1 MAETKIEIDN
11 KLFQERASHFLNA
24 WKADKRSGDA
34 LFGGVS
40 SILLLLGKVEPEN
53 PEFHKNN
60 AMHFWLLGYEFP
72 TTLMLFTLDTLYILT
87 TPKKAGYLDQIKG
100 GRYPVEVLVRGKNAA
115 ENEKIFVK
123 ITDAIK
129 AAGKK
134 VGVLTKDTSK
144 GPFVAEWKKVF
155 AENCKDTEQV
165 DVAQALSAAA
175 FSVKDEAEL
184 RAMRS
189 SSKACVALA
198 SYFVDEMSA
207 ILDEENKVKHRVLA
221 DKVFA
226 KVEDKNFWKKTELP
240 NGTKLPAD
248 LDPEGL
254 DWILGP
260 IVQSG
265 GKFDLKW
272 QIDSDDDVLHAGV
285 IIAAMGLRYKSY
297 CSQVA
302 RTYMVDPNK
311 SQESNYKFLLSVH
324 RLVMN
329 SIRDGVAAKDVYA
342 KALKYVREKK
352 PELEKHFTKNVG
364 FGVGLET
371 KDPTLILN
379 GKNGR
384 TLRDGMTLCIT
395 TGFSDLQNP
404 SPQDKNSKVYSL
416 VLTDTIRVTSDSSV
430 VSFTGE
436 APSDVDA
443 TSFFFKDDDDA
454 QPTPKKEKRDSRV
467 GAVATKNITS
477 TRLRS
482 ERNTTVDEDADKR
495 RREHQKI
502 LAQKK
507 QKEGLAKYAESTADE
522 NGVEVKKFKRFESY
536 KRDNQFPS
544 KVKDMGIVL
553 DPKNAT
559 IVLPVMGRPVPFH
572 INTIK
577 NASKSDEGEWSFLRI
592 NFLSPGQ
599 GVGRKDD
606 QPFEDASAHFV
617 RSLTFRSTDGDRYAD
632 IANQISN
639 LKRDA
644 VKKEQEKKDME
655 DVVEQDKLVEIR
667 NRRPAVLD
675 NVFIRPAM
683 EGKRVP
689 GKLEIHTNGI
699 RYQSPLS
706 TTQRVDILFSN
717 VRHLFF
723 QPCQHELIV
732 IIHVHLKDPI
742 IIGNKKKTR
751 DVQFYREATD
761 IQFDETGN
769 RKRKYR
775 YGDEDE
781 FEAEQEERRR
791 RAELDRLFKAFADK
805 ISEAGKGEGLQVDM
819 PLRDLGFHGV
829 PFRSNVYI
837 QPTTECLIQITEPPF
852 MVITLDDIEIAHLER
867 VQFGLKNF
875 DLVFVFK
882 DFTRSPYHINTI
894 PVESLDDVKEF
905 LDSSDIAYSEGPLN
919 LNWSVIMKTVTHDPH
934 QFYIDGGWGFLQND
948 SDAEESEEEEEE
960 SAFEISESELGEASE
975 SSEEDS
981 DFDSNA
987 SADASEDD
995 EDASE
1000 DEEGEDWDELEAKA
1014 KKRDRESGLEE
1025 EEERAKSK
1033 KKQRKR

>member
-1 MAETKIEIDN
+1 MAEIKIDS
-11 KLFQERASHFLNA
+11 KVFQERLSHFITA
-24 WKADKRSGDA
+24 WKSDKRSGDA
-34 LFGGVS
+34 LFAGAS
-40 SILLLLGKVEPEN
+40 SIVILMGKVDEEPE
-53 PEFHKNN
+53 FYKNN

-87 TPKKAGYLDQIKG
+87 TQKKAKYLDQIKG
-100 GRYPVEVLVRGKNAA
+100 GRIPVEVLVRGKDAA
-115 ENEKIFVK
+115 ENEKLFVK

-134 VGVLTKDTSK
+134 VGVLTKDNSK
-144 GPFVAEWKKVF
+144 GPFIDEWKKTF
-155 AENCKDTEQV
+155 SENCKDVEQV
-165 DVAQALSAAA
+165 DIAQALSAGA

-184 RAMRS
+184 RAMRT
-189 SSKACVALA
+189 SSKACVALLTP
-198 SYFVDEMSA
+198 YFLDEMSD
-207 ILDEENKVKHRVLA
+207 ILDQDKKIKHSALA
-221 DKVFA
+221 DKVFG
-226 KVEDKNFWKKTELP
+226 KIEDTKFWKTVELP
-240 NGTKLPAD
+240 NRQKMPSD
-248 LDPEGL
+248 FDPEQL

-272 QIDSDDDVLHAGV
+272 QSDSDDQPLHPGI

-297 CSQVA
+297 CSQIA
-302 RTYMVDPNK
+302 RTFMVDPNK
-311 SQESNYKFLLSVH
+311 SQESNYKFLLAVH
-324 RLVMN
+324 NLILKE
-329 SIRDGVAAKDVYA
+329 IRDGVAVKDVYN
-342 KALKYVREKK
+342 KAYNLIRSKK
-352 PELEKHFTKNVG
+352 PELEKHFLKNVG
-364 FGVGLET
+364 YGIGLEN

-379 GKNGR
+379 GKNSR

-395 TGFSDLQNP
+395 TGFSDIQNP
-404 SPQDKNSKVYSL
+404 DPQDKNSKVYSL
-416 VLTDTIRVTSDSSV
+416 VLTDTIRVTPNEV
-430 VSFTGE
+430 VVFTGE
-436 APSDVDA
+436 APSDADA
-443 TSFFFKDDDDA
+443 TSFFFKDEEET

-482 ERNTTVDEDADKR
+482 ERNTAPDEDAEKR
-495 RREHQKI
+495 RRAHQKE
-502 LAQKK
+502 LAAKK
-507 QKEGLAKYAESTADE
+507 QKEGLTKYAESTADK

-536 KRDNQFPS
+536 KRDNQFPP
-544 KVKDMGIVL
+544 KVRDMGIVI
-553 DPKNAT
+553 DQKNAT

-577 NASKSDEGEWSFLRI
+577 NASKSDEGDWSFLRI

-599 GVGRKDD
+599 GVGRKDE

-617 RSLTFRSTDGDRYAD
+617 RSLTFRSMDGDRYAD

-639 LKRDA
+639 LKREA

-655 DVVEQDKLVEIR
+655 DVVEQDKLIEIR

-689 GKLEIHTNGI
+689 GKVEIHQNGI

-706 TTQRVDILFSN
+706 TTQRVDVLFSN

-723 QPCQHELIV
+723 QPCQNELIV
-732 IIHVHLKDPI
+732 IIHLHLKDPI
-742 IIGNKKKTR
+742 LFGKKKTK

-791 RAELDRLFKAFADK
+791 RAELDRLFKSFAEK
-805 ISEAGKGEGLQVDM
+805 IAEAGRNEGIEVDM
-819 PLRDLGFHGV
+819 PLRDLGFNGV
-829 PFRSNVYI
+829 PNRSNVYI

-852 MVITLDDIEIAHLER
+852 MVITLEDIEVAHLER

-882 DFTRSPYHINTI
+882 DFNRPPAHINTI
-894 PVESLDDVKEF
+894 PVESLEDVKEF

-919 LNWSVIMKTVTHDPH
+919 LNWSVIMKTVTANPH
-934 QFYIDGGWGFLQND
+934 QFFVDGGWGFLQND
-948 SDAEESEEEEEE
+948 SDDEDGSEEEEEE
-960 SAFEISESELGEASE
+960 SMFEISESELEEASE
-975 SSEEDS
+975 SSEDDS
-981 DFDSNA
+981 DYDSNA
-987 SADASEDD
+987 SAEASD
-995 EDASE
+995 EAEMSE
-1000 DEEGEDWDELEAKA
+1000 EEEGEDWDELERKA
-1014 KKRDRESGLEE
+1014 KKRDRESGLDDED
-1025 EEERAKSK
+1025 RGSK
-1033 KKQRKR
+1033 KARKR

>member
-1 MAETKIEIDN
+1 MADIKIDS
-11 KLFQERASHFLNA
+11 KAFQERLSHFVGA
-24 WKADKRSGDA
+24 WKADKRNGDA

-40 SILLLLGKVEPEN
+40 SIVILMGKVDEEPEL
-53 PEFHKNN
+53 HKNN

-72 TTLMLFTLDTLYILT
+72 TTLMLLTPESMYILT
-87 TPKKAGYLDQIKG
+87 TQKKAKYLDQIKNS
-100 GRYPVEVLVRGKNAA
+100 RFPVEVLVRGKDAA
-115 ENEKIFVK
+115 ENEKLFLK

-129 AAGKK
+129 ATGKK

-144 GPFVAEWKKVF
+144 GPFIDEWKKVY
-155 AENCKDTEQV
+155 AENCKDVEEV
-165 DVAQALSAAA
+165 DIAHALSAGA
-175 FSVKDEAEL
+175 FSVKDETEL

-189 SSKACVALA
+189 SSKACVALLNP
-198 SYFVDEMSA
+198 YFLDEMSD
-207 ILDEENKVKHRVLA
+207 ILDKEKKIKHSALA
-221 DKVFA
+221 DKVYNKLEDA
-226 KVEDKNFWKKTELP
+226 KWWKTVELP
-240 NGTKLPAD
+240 NRQKLPAD
-248 LDPEGL
+248 FDPEQL

-272 QIDSDDDVLHAGV
+272 QTESNDDPLHPGI

-297 CSQVA
+297 CSQIA
-302 RTYMVDPNK
+302 RTFMVDPNK
-311 SQESNYKFLLSVH
+311 SQENNYKFLLAVH
-324 RLVMN
+324 NLILKE
-329 SIRDGVAAKDVYA
+329 IRDGVVVKDVYN
-342 KALKYVREKK
+342 KAYNLVKSKK
-352 PELEKHFTKNVG
+352 PELEKHFLKNVG
-364 FGVGLET
+364 YGIGLEN
-371 KDPTLILN
+371 KDPTLVLN
-379 GKNGR
+379 GKNTR

-395 TGFSDLQNP
+395 TGFSDIQN
-404 SPQDKNSKVYSL
+404 SDPQDKNSKVYSL
-416 VLTDTIRVTSDSSV
+416 VLTDTIRVTAGEPV
-430 VSFTGE
+430 VFTGD
-436 APSDVDA
+436 APADADA
-443 TSFFFKDDDDA
+443 TSFFFKDEEEA

-482 ERNTTVDEDADKR
+482 ERNTAPDEDAEKK
-495 RREHQKI
+495 RREHQKE
-502 LAQKK
+502 LHAKK
-507 QKEGLAKYAESTADE
+507 QKEGLMKYAESTGDK

-536 KRDNQFPS
+536 KRDNQFPP
-544 KVKDMGIVL
+544 KVRDMGIVI
-553 DPKNAT
+553 DQKNAT

-599 GVGRKDD
+599 GVGRKDE

-639 LKRDA
+639 LKREA

-655 DVVEQDKLVEIR
+655 DVVEQDKLIEIR

-689 GKLEIHTNGI
+689 GKVEIHQNGI

-706 TTQRVDILFSN
+706 TTQRVDVLFSN

-723 QPCQHELIV
+723 QPCQNELIV
-732 IIHVHLKDPI
+732 IIHLHLKDPI
-742 IIGNKKKTR
+742 LFGKKKTK

-791 RAELDRLFKAFADK
+791 RAELDRLFKSFAEK
-805 ISEAGKGEGLQVDM
+805 IAEAGRNEGIEVDM
-819 PLRDLGFHGV
+819 PLRDLGFNGV
-829 PFRSNVYI
+829 PNRSNVYI

-852 MVITLDDIEIAHLER
+852 MVITLEDIEIAHLER

-882 DFTRSPYHINTI
+882 DFTRPPAHINTI
-894 PVESLDDVKEF
+894 PVESLEDVKEF

-919 LNWSVIMKTVTHDPH
+919 LNWSVIMKTVTANPH
-934 QFYIDGGWGFLQND
+934 QFFVDGGWSFLQNE
-948 SDAEESEEEEEE
+948 SDDEDASEEEEEE
-960 SAFEISESELGEASE
+960 SMFEISESELDQASE
-975 SSEEDS
+975 SSEDDS
-981 DFDSNA
+981 DYDSNA
-987 SADASEDD
+987 SEEASD
-995 EDASE
+995 EAEMSE
-1000 DEEGEDWDELEAKA
+1000 EEEGEDWDELERKA
-1014 KKRDRESGLEE
+1014 KKRDRENALDDEDRGG
-1025 EEERAKSK
+1025 K

>member
-1 MAETKIEIDN
+1 MADIKIDS
-11 KLFQERASHFLNA
+11 KVFQERLSHFINA

-34 LFGGVS
+34 VFGGVS
-40 SILLLLGKVEPEN
+40 SILIMMGKVDEE

-72 TTLMLFTLDTLYILT
+72 TTLMLLTLDTLYILT
-87 TPKKAGYLDQIKG
+87 TQKKAKYLDQIKG
-100 GRYPVEVLVRGKNAA
+100 GRFPIEVLVRGKDAS
-115 ENEKIFVK
+115 ENEKLFLK

-144 GPFVAEWKKVF
+144 GPFIDEWKKTF
-155 AENCKDTEQV
+155 ADNCKDVEEV
-165 DVAQALSAAA
+165 DIAQALSAGA

-184 RAMRS
+184 RAMRT
-189 SSKACVALA
+189 SSKACVALLTP
-198 SYFVDEMSA
+198 YFLDEMSN
-207 ILDEENKVKHRVLA
+207 ILDQDKKIKHSALA
-221 DKVFA
+221 DKVYNKLADA
-226 KVEDKNFWKKTELP
+226 KFWKTVELP
-240 NGTKLPAD
+240 NRQKLPAD
-248 LDPEGL
+248 FDPEQL
-254 DWILGP
+254 DWTLGP

-272 QIDSDDDVLHAGV
+272 QTDSDNDPLHPGI
-285 IIAAMGLRYKSY
+285 IIAAMGVRYKSY
-297 CSQVA
+297 CSQIA
-302 RTYMVDPNK
+302 RTFMVDPNK
-311 SQESNYKFLLSVH
+311 SQESNYKFLLAVH
-324 RLVMN
+324 NLILKE
-329 SIRDGVAAKDVYA
+329 IRDGVVVKDVYN
-342 KALKYVREKK
+342 KAYSLIKSKK
-352 PELEKHFTKNVG
+352 PELEKHFLKSVG
-364 FGVGLET
+364 YGIGLES

-379 GKNGR
+379 GKNTR

-395 TGFSDLQNP
+395 TGFSDVQNP
-404 SPQDKNSKVYSL
+404 DPQDKNSKVYSL
-416 VLTDTIRVTSDSSV
+416 VLTDTIRVTAAEPV
-430 VSFTGE
+430 VFTGE
-436 APSDVDA
+436 APVDADA
-443 TSFFFKDDDDA
+443 TSFFFKDEEET

-482 ERNTTVDEDADKR
+482 ERNTAPDEDAEKR
-495 RREHQKI
+495 RREHQKE
-502 LAQKK
+502 LAAKK
-507 QKEGLAKYAESTADE
+507 QKEGLIKYAESTADQ
-522 NGVEVKKFKRFESY
+522 NGVEVKKFKRFDSY
-536 KRDNQFPS
+536 KRDNQLPA
-544 KVKDMGIVL
+544 KVRDMGIVI
-553 DPKNAT
+553 DQKNAT

-599 GVGRKDD
+599 GVGRKDE

-617 RSLTFRSTDGDRYAD
+617 RSLTFRSTDSDRYAD

-639 LKRDA
+639 LKREA

-655 DVVEQDKLVEIR
+655 DVVEQDKLIEIR

-689 GKLEIHTNGI
+689 GKVEIHQNGI

-723 QPCQHELIV
+723 QPCQNELIV
-732 IIHVHLKDPI
+732 IIHIHLKDPI
-742 IIGNKKKTR
+742 LFGKKKTK

-791 RAELDRLFKAFADK
+791 RAELDRLFKSFAEK
-805 ISEAGKGEGLQVDM
+805 IAEAGRNEGIEVDM
-819 PLRDLGFHGV
+819 PLRDLGFNGV
-829 PFRSNVYI
+829 PNRSNVYI

-882 DFTRSPYHINTI
+882 DFTRPPVHINTI
-894 PVESLDDVKEF
+894 PVESLEDVKEF

-919 LNWSVIMKTVTHDPH
+919 LNWSVIMKTVTANTH
-934 QFYIDGGWGFLQND
+934 QFFLDGGWGFLQNE
-948 SDAEESEEEEEE
+948 SDDEDGSEEEEEE
-960 SAFEISESELGEASE
+960 SDFKISDSELEEASE

-981 DFDSNA
+981 DYDSNA
-987 SADASEDD
+987 SAEASD
-995 EDASE
+995 EAEMSE
-1000 DEEGEDWDELEAKA
+1000 EEEGEDWDELERKA
-1014 KKRDRESGLEE
+1014 KKRDRESGLDEE
-1025 EEERAKSK
+1025 DRNSK
-1033 KKQRKR
+1033 KKRKR

>member
-1 MAETKIEIDN
+1 MADIKIDTKT
-11 KLFQERASHFLNA
+11 FQERLSHFISA

-34 LFGGVS
+34 LFGGAN
-40 SILLLLGKVEPEN
+40 SIVILMGKVEEEQ
-53 PEFHKNN
+53 EFHKNN

-87 TPKKAGYLDQIKG
+87 TQKKAKYLDQIKG
-100 GRYPVEVLVRGKNAA
+100 GRFPVEVLVRGKDNA
-115 ENEKIFVK
+115 ENEKLFIK

-144 GPFVAEWKKVF
+144 GPFVDEWKKVF
-155 AENCKDTEQV
+155 ADNCKDVEEV
-165 DVAQALSAAA
+165 DIAQALSAGA
-175 FSVKDEAEL
+175 FSIKDEAEL
-184 RAMRS
+184 RAMRTA
-189 SSKACVALA
+189 SKACVALLTP
-198 SYFVDEMSA
+198 YFLDEMSD
-207 ILDEENKVKHRVLA
+207 ILDQDKKIKHSALA
-221 DKVFA
+221 DKVFNKLEDA
-226 KVEDKNFWKKTELP
+226 KFWKSVELP
-240 NGTKLPAD
+240 NRQKMPAD
-248 LDPEGL
+248 LDPEQL

-272 QIDSDDDVLHAGV
+272 QTDANDDPLHPGI

-297 CSQVA
+297 CSQIA
-302 RTYMVDPNK
+302 RTFMVDPNK
-311 SQESNYKFLLSVH
+311 SQESNYKFLLAVH
-324 RLVMN
+324 NLVLKE
-329 SIRDGVAAKDVYA
+329 IRDGVTVKDVYN
-342 KALKYVREKK
+342 KALNFIRAKK
-352 PELEKHFTKNVG
+352 PDLEKHFLKNVG
-364 FGVGLET
+364 YGIGLEN
-371 KDPTLILN
+371 KDSTLILS
-379 GKNGR
+379 GKNSR
-384 TLRDGMTLCIT
+384 VLRDGMTLCIT
-395 TGFSDLQNP
+395 TGFSDIENP
-404 SPQDKNSKVYSL
+404 EPQDKNSKIYSL
-416 VLTDTIRVTSDSSV
+416 VLTDTVRVTSGEV
-430 VSFTGE
+430 VVFTGE
-436 APSDVDA
+436 CPADADA
-443 TSFFFKDDDDA
+443 TSFFFKDEEEA

-482 ERNTTVDEDADKR
+482 ERNTAPDDDAEKR
-495 RREHQKI
+495 RREHQKE
-502 LAQKK
+502 LAAKK
-507 QKEGLAKYAESTADE
+507 QKEGLLKYAEATDDK

-536 KRDNQFPS
+536 KRDNQLPA
-544 KVKDMGIVL
+544 KVRDMSIVI
-553 DPKNAT
+553 DAKNNT

-617 RSLTFRSTDGDRYAD
+617 RSLTFRSMDGDRYAD

-639 LKRDA
+639 LKRES

-655 DVVEQDKLVEIR
+655 DVVEQDKLIEIR

-689 GKLEIHTNGI
+689 GKVEIHQNGI

-706 TTQRVDILFSN
+706 GTQRVDVLFSN

-723 QPCQHELIV
+723 QPCQNELIV
-732 IIHVHLKDPI
+732 IIHLHLKDPI
-742 IIGNKKKTR
+742 LFGKKKTK

-769 RKRKYR
+769 RKRRYR

-791 RAELDRLFKAFADK
+791 RAELDRLFKSFAEK
-805 ISEAGKGEGLQVDM
+805 IAEAGRNEGIEVDM
-819 PLRDLGFHGV
+819 PLRDLGFYGV
-829 PFRSNVYI
+829 PNRSNVYI

-852 MVITLDDIEIAHLER
+852 LVITLEDVEIAHLER

-882 DFTRSPYHINTI
+882 DFTRPPVHINTI
-894 PVESLDDVKEF
+894 PVESLEDVKEF
-905 LDSSDIAYSEGPLN
+905 LDSSDIAFSEGPLN
-919 LNWSVIMKTVTHDPH
+919 LNWSVIMKTVLADPH
-934 QFYIDGGWGFLQND
+934 QFFLDGGWGFLQND
-948 SDAEESEEEEEE
+948 SDDEDASEEEEDED
-960 SAFEISESELGEASE
+960 SAFEIDESELDAASE

-981 DFDSNA
+981 DYDSNA
-987 SADASEDD
+987 SDEESDEAASE
-995 EDASE
+995 E
-1000 DEEGEDWDELEAKA
+1000 DEGESWDELERKA
-1014 KKRDRESGLEE
+1014 RKRDRESGLDDED
-1025 EEERAKSK
+1025 RGG